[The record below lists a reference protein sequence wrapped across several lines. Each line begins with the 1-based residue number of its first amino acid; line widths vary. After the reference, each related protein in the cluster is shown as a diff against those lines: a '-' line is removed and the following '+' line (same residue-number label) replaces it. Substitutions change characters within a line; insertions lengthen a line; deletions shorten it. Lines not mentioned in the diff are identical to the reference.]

1 LFKSLSEIRMSV
13 DSSIRRS
20 DVLFFFALLICALC
34 CFSCNADETEGA
46 LRQALNRLKRGED
59 GRGDL
64 FVQQKEQLPINE
76 HLLLRLGETSIS
88 HFGLFDVL
96 SIKTN
101 EDGVGIA
108 EVALPQI
115 RVTSSLKVIR
125 PLVDSTSDGEAIL
138 RFLDSKLLL
147 ELVVDDAAVKK
158 AQLSLK
164 VGTVTTAFDLELSEP
179 GQNAELQVELMKKK
193 EYIEELFQKIVEKEF
208 ARLITNVNHETE
220 AALSNPVSSSP
231 KVEQANRFVDQLL
244 SDNRKA
250 LEDAISYVKL
260 PDEYFEFSKKIAFIE
275 THGYA
280 KLTKGHLN
288 NLHAISRKG
297 DCVLFAKDDV
307 LNVVVDLG
315 LDNVLGAYYIDVA
328 FGVFGAT
335 SDLKLKIDTV
345 ELVIKGL
352 NSFREISDQDSAEQ
366 NNVLDFD
373 LALNIKANV
382 GHIDVDVNISKVI
395 DWLINFIA
403 EKVVSSLKGRLQ
415 NMIKDPIRD
424 AIKGIINGSF

>member
-1 LFKSLSEIRMSV
+1 MSV
-13 DSSIRRS
+13 DSSIHRS

-220 AALSNPVSSSP
+220 AALSNPVSFSP

-424 AIKGIINGSF
+424 AIKGIINGTF

>member
-1 LFKSLSEIRMSV
+1 MLVAL
-13 DSSIRRS
+13 SIRRG
-20 DVLFFFALLICALC
+20 DVLFFFALLFCALC
-34 CFSCNADETEGA
+34 CFSCNADETEDA

-59 GRGDL
+59 GRGDI
-64 FVQQKEQLPINE
+64 FVQQKEQLQINE

>member
-1 LFKSLSEIRMSV
+1 
-13 DSSIRRS
+13 
-20 DVLFFFALLICALC
+20 
-34 CFSCNADETEGA
+34 
-46 LRQALNRLKRGED
+46 
-59 GRGDL
+59 
-64 FVQQKEQLPINE
+64 
-76 HLLLRLGETSIS
+76 
-88 HFGLFDVL
+88 
-96 SIKTN
+96 
-101 EDGVGIA
+101 
-108 EVALPQI
+108 
-115 RVTSSLKVIR
+115 LKVIR

-193 EYIEELFQKIVEKEF
+193 EYIEELFRKIVEKEF

-424 AIKGIINGSF
+424 AIKGIINGTF

>member
-1 LFKSLSEIRMSV
+1 MLVAL
-13 DSSIRRS
+13 SIRRG

-34 CFSCNADETEGA
+34 CFSCNAAETEGA

-138 RFLDSKLLL
+138 RFLDSKLHL
-147 ELVVDDAAVKK
+147 ELVVDDAAVKQ
-158 AQLSLK
+158 AHVSLK

-179 GQNAELQVELMKKK
+179 GQNAELQVEMMKKK
-193 EYIEELFQKIVEKEF
+193 EDIAELLQKVMKKEF

-220 AALSNPVSSSP
+220 AALSNPVSFSP

-315 LDNVLGAYYIDVA
+315 LDNVLGAYYIEVA

-424 AIKGIINGSF
+424 AIKGIINGTF

>member
-1 LFKSLSEIRMSV
+1 
-13 DSSIRRS
+13 
-20 DVLFFFALLICALC
+20 
-34 CFSCNADETEGA
+34 
-46 LRQALNRLKRGED
+46 LNRLKRGED

-64 FVQQKEQLPINE
+64 FVQQKEQLQINE

-220 AALSNPVSSSP
+220 AALSNPVSFSP
-231 KVEQANRFVDQLL
+231 KVQQANRFVDQLL

-424 AIKGIINGSF
+424 AIKGIINGTF

>member
-1 LFKSLSEIRMSV
+1 MLVAL
-13 DSSIRRS
+13 SIRRG
-20 DVLFFFALLICALC
+20 DVLFFFALLFCALC
-34 CFSCNADETEGA
+34 CFSCNADETEDA

-59 GRGDL
+59 GRGDI
-64 FVQQKEQLPINE
+64 FVQQKEQLQINE

-424 AIKGIINGSF
+424 AIKGIINGTF

>member
-1 LFKSLSEIRMSV
+1 MLVAL
-13 DSSIRRS
+13 SIRRG
-20 DVLFFFALLICALC
+20 DVLFFFALLFCALC

-64 FVQQKEQLPINE
+64 FVQQKEQLQINE

-138 RFLDSKLLL
+138 RFLDSKLHL

-158 AQLSLK
+158 AQHSLK

-424 AIKGIINGSF
+424 AIKGIINGTF